1 MSEAIFKKTYFYNAH
16 AHGLSA
22 RFERPVEHM
31 IEVQAATSLP
41 TTGGHGN
48 ARVSKFK
55 FQEFVSY
62 ETAYSH
68 VSGSQNKADASYTTL
83 VTATIE
89 GLNILDVVTA
99 DRIVARMSSQH
110 PGEHHEPHIVF
121 LGSRFDNLRIA
132 GCPVETE
139 LNHDLFLRL
148 DTFAAI
154 RKELESNND
163 FRKMAEDPYQ
173 TGQAQKLPDANGVLL
188 CSLVKTMKVNC
199 PGVTRHGHVFHV
211 PQFGNIFMGEILAKH
226 GIRTLTMLRLEM
238 GSPVQATA
246 NVAETVV
253 NGQTWP

>member
-48 ARVSKFK
+48 ARLNKFK

-68 VSGSQNKADASYTTL
+68 VSGSQNKADAAYTTL

-110 PGEHHEPHIVF
+110 PGDHHEPHIVF

-132 GCPVETE
+132 GCPVEAE

-163 FRKMAEDPYQ
+163 FRTPR
-173 TGQAQKLPDANGVLL
+173 
-188 CSLVKTMKVNC
+188 S
-199 PGVTRHGHVFHV
+199 
-211 PQFGNIFMGEILAKH
+211 
-226 GIRTLTMLRLEM
+226 
-238 GSPVQATA
+238 
-246 NVAETVV
+246 
-253 NGQTWP
+253 